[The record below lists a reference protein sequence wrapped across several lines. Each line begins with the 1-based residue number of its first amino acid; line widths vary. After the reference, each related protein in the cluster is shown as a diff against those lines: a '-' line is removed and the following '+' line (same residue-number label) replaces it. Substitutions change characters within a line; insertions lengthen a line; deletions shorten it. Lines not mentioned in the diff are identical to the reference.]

1 MVSIPFF
8 KKKKEG
14 EEGYI
19 EVVPVGKTKESKVLI
34 RIFVLKDSSDVK
46 AIVDTL
52 REGNTIVFIDIREFK
67 KMKDIVELKR
77 VINRIKS
84 VVDAINGDIVGVGGD
99 WIIATP
105 SFARIWRAKESVE
118 VIEEKPTEEG
128 KK

>member
-1 MVSIPFF
+1 MVSLPFF
-8 KKKKEG
+8 GRKKEKA
-14 EEGYI
+14 EGYI
-19 EVVPVGKTKESKVLI
+19 EVVPVEKAEESKILI

-52 REGNTIVFIDIREFK
+52 REGNTIAFIDIREFK
-67 KMKDIVELKR
+67 KMKDIVELKK

-84 VVDAINGDIVGVGGD
+84 VVNAINGDIVGVGGD

-105 SFARIWRAKESVE
+105 SFARIWRAKEAVGA
-118 VIEEKPTEEG
+118 IEEKPEES

>member
-1 MVSIPFF
+1 MISLPFF
-8 KKKKEG
+8 GRKKEKA
-14 EEGYI
+14 EDYI
-19 EVVPVGKTKESKVLI
+19 EVVPVEKAEESKILI

-67 KMKDIVELKR
+67 KMKDIVELKK

-84 VVDAINGDIVGVGGD
+84 VVNAINGDIVGVGGD

-105 SFARIWRAKESVE
+105 SFARIWRVKETVE
-118 VIEEKPTEEG
+118 TVEG
-128 KK
+128 KPEESKK

>member
-1 MVSIPFF
+1 M
-8 KKKKEG
+8 
-14 EEGYI
+14 
-19 EVVPVGKTKESKVLI
+19 
-34 RIFVLKDSSDVK
+34 LKDASDVK

-67 KMKDIVELKR
+67 RTKDIVELKR

-105 SFARIWRAKESVE
+105 SFARIWRIKEAVE
-118 VIEEKPTEEG
+118 VVEEKSEEG

>member
-8 KKKKEG
+8 KRKKGG

-19 EVVPVGKTKESKVLI
+19 EVVPVGKTKETKVLV
-34 RIFVLKDSSDVK
+34 RIFVLKDASDVK

-67 KMKDIVELKR
+67 RTKDIVELKR

-105 SFARIWRAKESVE
+105 SFARIWRIKEAVE
-118 VIEEKPTEEG
+118 VVEEKSEEG